1 MSIAE
6 RASPHVAQLQ
16 QKSWIRANWDLL
28 LGAAVLLVILFLP
41 TPAGLSVAGHRM
53 LAVFGFAVIVWITA
67 AVDYAVSA
75 VIAAL
80 MAFLLGISPNLANP
94 NVLIGLVQGLASAIR
109 R

>member
-16 QKSWIRANWDLL
+16 QKSWIRANWGLL
-28 LGAAVLLVILFLP
+28 LGAAVLLLILFLH

-53 LAVFGFAVIVWITA
+53 LAVFGFAVIVWITE

-75 VIAAL
+75 VIIAAL

-94 NVLIGLVQGLASAIR
+94 NVLIGSV
-109 R
+109 